1 MSKRERNMKAV
12 VHALQSYGP
21 QTYHDLSRRTGLS
34 AAATGRA
41 VVWLSQEDGM
51 VIGLPCHGNDYK
63 VSLGWADPARRGEA
77 SQARHNSTRNE
88 RQAIRM
94 MNASAVATD
103 KSEAA
108 LLRSMARIAAAH
120 AENER
125 DLAEAL
131 SL

>member
-12 VHALQSYGP
+12 VHALRAYGP
-21 QTYHDLSRRTGLS
+21 QTYHELTKHTGLS
-34 AAATGRA
+34 AAAVSRS

-77 SQARHNSTRNE
+77 NQARHNSTRNE
-88 RQAIRM
+88 RQAVRM
-94 MNASAVATD
+94 MNAASVAAD
-103 KSEAA
+103 PSEAA

-131 SL
+131 G